1 MGIFVGVMTDLF
13 SWLFDLGL
21 GWWGKSPV
29 EGVIHRAFGCDMGG
43 MVLGVF
49 CHQSY
54 HFF

>member
-1 MGIFVGVMTDLF
+1 MGIFGCYDGLF
-13 SWLFDLGL
+13 SWLFALGL

-29 EGVIHRAFGCDMGG
+29 EGVVHRAFGCDMGG